1 MKFKTLLAMLAI
13 SASILATSCG
23 GSDDGDDSTVTFSGT
38 ALFQTND
45 GSAAPKNVKL
55 VAVYFPALH
64 DYANS
69 QIVSNIVDLGKT
81 PDVEVPFSLDVDF
94 SKEGEGAEIWLAFW
108 IDSNDNGIFEASD
121 DDLDA
126 MPVYGGCNVF
136 GSAPDT
142 DCYFDYKD
150 GDGWIIHKDY
160 KEISVFDATN
170 TGAKIKS
177 RYSFFE

>member
-1 MKFKTLLAMLAI
+1 MKFKTLLATLAI

-38 ALFQTND
+38 ALFKTND
-45 GSAAPKNVKL
+45 GSGAPKNVKL
-55 VAVYFPALH
+55 VAVYFTSWG

-81 PDVEVPFSLDVDF
+81 PNVDVPFSLDVDF
-94 SKEGEGAEIWLAFW
+94 SKEGKDAEIWLAFW
-108 IDSNDNGIFEASD
+108 IDTNDNGIFEASD
-121 DDLDA
+121 EDLDA
-126 MPVYGGCNVF
+126 MPVYDECNVF
-136 GSAPDT
+136 GSAADA
-142 DCYFDYKD
+142 DCFFDYKD

-170 TGAKIKS
+170 TGAKIQS